1 MSDNK
6 KDPSIILKQ
15 YYKEALLNGEYLNYK
30 LNMIDYYNVLFK
42 AIKLNKLYNILDS
55 ELCLFKYKK
64 DDEDS
69 VFMIFSI
76 PTQSNSCEKVQ
87 KHLSEKVMNIIKIL
101 EDTFIT
107 IKYMNLKEI
116 KEDKRT
122 YLNVII

>member
-15 YYKEALLNGEYLNYK
+15 YYREALLNGEYLNYK

-87 KHLSEKVMNIIKIL
+87 KYLSEKIMNIIKIL